1 MRDMIDG
8 LVPNQNSG
16 STLTV
21 ILRVRKIHGLD
32 IYTRIK
38 CIIDMKDMI
47 NKIDMIDMRDM
58 IRWTSA
64 QSELWQYINSHF
76 DSKKNRWIRYI
87 YTRIKCII
95 DMKDMMIK

>member
-21 ILRVRKIHGLD
+21 ILIVRKIDGLD

-47 NKIDMIDMRDM
+47 DKIDMIDMRDM
-58 IRWTSA
+58 IDGLVPNQKSGST
-64 QSELWQYINSHF
+64 
-76 DSKKNRWIRYI
+76 
-87 YTRIKCII
+87 
-95 DMKDMMIK
+95 